1 VKTAMI
7 KPMEQSED
15 TQQQMKRTRHLMS
28 ERDRGT
34 LCQSLSTTPQIDR
47 E

>member
-1 VKTAMI
+1 MKSPLI
-7 KPMEQSED
+7 KQMEQPVEKKK
-15 TQQQMKRTRHLMS
+15 QMKPSRHLMS
-28 ERDRGT
+28 ERARGT